1 MTVFGIGLSYGLAT
15 LAAMFSGMPIAFAL
29 GAVAVVFMG
38 IYMPAASLDTVTQN
52 VYEEMASITLL
63 SIPLFILKG
72 AAIGRSRAGP
82 DLYLALHAWLHRIP
96 GGLGVANVF
105 ACALFAAAN
114 YWQDE
119 AAVFLLVGATF
130 MTAGYV
136 QSQRGHIGIEAFV
149 GLLPPLV
156 NRVRLWLVDVASL
169 LFCGF
174 FTWKS
179 WTLAYEAYSDG
190 QVSNSMWSPP
200 LAIPYGLM
208 ACGMT
213 LLCLQILLQ
222 LAIPLSGAK
231 AR

>member
-1 MTVFGIGLSYGLAT
+1 MMHGPVEDREDLTTTATGNSLVALLQRTLAFCNNVIVVFAALAMITACCVLSY
-15 LAAMFSGMPIAFAL
+15 SVL
-29 GAVAVVFMG
+29 G
-38 IYMPAASLDTVTQN
+38 
-52 VYEEMASITLL
+52 
-63 SIPLFILKG
+63 
-72 AAIGRSRAGP
+72 R
-82 DLYLALHAWLHRIP
+82 
-96 GGLGVANVF
+96 
-105 ACALFAAAN
+105 ALFQAAN

-130 MTAGYV
+130 MTTAYV
-136 QSQRGHIGIEAFV
+136 QQQRGHIGIEAFV
-149 GLLPPLV
+149 GLMSPLA
-156 NRVRLWLVDVASL
+156 NRIRLWLVDVASL

-179 WTLAYEAYSDG
+179 WTLTQEAWVDG

-222 LAIPLSGAK
+222 LIIPLTGAP
-231 AR
+231 RR

>member
-1 MTVFGIGLSYGLAT
+1 MHAPVGEGNNIAKAANENPVVAAFERVLSLCNRILVVLAALALIAACAVLSY
-15 LAAMFSGMPIAFAL
+15 SVL
-29 GAVAVVFMG
+29 G
-38 IYMPAASLDTVTQN
+38 
-52 VYEEMASITLL
+52 
-63 SIPLFILKG
+63 
-72 AAIGRSRAGP
+72 R
-82 DLYLALHAWLHRIP
+82 
-96 GGLGVANVF
+96 
-105 ACALFAAAN
+105 ALFQVAN

-130 MTAGYV
+130 MTAAYV
-136 QSQRGHIGIEAFV
+136 QSQRGHVSIEAFV
-149 GLLPPLV
+149 GLLPPLA
-156 NRVRLWLVDVASL
+156 NRIRLWLVDVASL

-213 LLCLQILLQ
+213 LLCAQLLLQIIMP
-222 LAIPLSGAK
+222 LAGAV
-231 AR
+231 RR